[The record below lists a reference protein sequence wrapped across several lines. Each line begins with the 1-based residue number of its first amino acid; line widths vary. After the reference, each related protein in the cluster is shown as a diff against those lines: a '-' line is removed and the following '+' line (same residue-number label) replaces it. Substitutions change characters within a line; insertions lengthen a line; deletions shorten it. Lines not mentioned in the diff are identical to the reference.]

1 MSVGKVTEYSRWYK
15 SRFKPH
21 RAWVRLR
28 CILEKTRGL
37 VADKTVVMSGK
48 IRGRVVE
55 SGGYLVQCFRG
66 LKGCFAGVKLESA
79 VADKRGSFQ
88 QFHKI

>member
-1 MSVGKVTEYSRWYK
+1 
-15 SRFKPH
+15 
-21 RAWVRLR
+21 
-28 CILEKTRGL
+28 
-37 VADKTVVMSGK
+37 MSGK